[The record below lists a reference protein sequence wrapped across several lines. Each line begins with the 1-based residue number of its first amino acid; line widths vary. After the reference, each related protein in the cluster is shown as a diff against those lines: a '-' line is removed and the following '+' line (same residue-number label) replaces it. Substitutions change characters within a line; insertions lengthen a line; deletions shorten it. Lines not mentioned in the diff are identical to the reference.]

1 MRVPGLEE
9 VLRRLPDI
17 KGARLGRGVEEA
29 ELADTERRLGVTL
42 PPGYRSFLKQ
52 IGWATIAR
60 VAVFG
65 LGDDVPADLDLRTR
79 AAEAA
84 PDLPANM
91 VPFARDDDGVVYC
104 LDAAHSGPYESP
116 VYRWGSGTSA
126 EAAPEYAGHDFASWL
141 WMRLAEMPS

>member
-1 MRVPGLEE
+1 MRVPGIEE

-17 KGARLGRGVEEA
+17 KGARLGRGVEEL
-29 ELADTERRLGVTL
+29 ELAHTERRLSVTL
-42 PPGYRSFLKQ
+42 PPGYRSFLRR
-52 IGWATIAR
+52 IGWAKVDR

-79 AAEAA
+79 AAEL
-84 PDLPANM
+84 DLPANM
-91 VPFARDDDGVVYC
+91 VPFARDDDGVVYS

-126 EAAPEYAGHDFASWL
+126 DTAPAYDGHDFASWL
-141 WMRLAEMPS
+141 WMRLDEPPP

>member
-9 VLRRLPDI
+9 VLRRLPDT
-17 KGARLGRGVEEA
+17 KGARLGRGVEEP

-42 PPGYRSFLKQ
+42 PPGYRSFLRR
-52 IGWATIAR
+52 IGWATVDR

-79 AAEAA
+79 AAETA

-141 WMRLAEMPS
+141 WMRLAETPS